1 VARTILAATHQSL
14 ASREMTGVITLLTDF
29 GLSDPFVGVM
39 HGVILARNPDARIV
53 DLCHGI
59 EPHDVREG
67 AFWAARCA
75 PWFPSGSIHVV
86 VVDPGV
92 GTDRAAIAL
101 ASEGHLYVGPDN
113 GVLSG
118 PLAQASEVHR
128 IDEARFGSIQK
139 SRTFHG
145 RDLFA
150 PVAADLLAGR
160 LKVSDLGPV
169 AHPIRFE
176 ETTGRVATIDRF
188 GNLITDLEPFAELAE
203 LEIAGVRIPL
213 ADTYGEVPKGEL
225 VALVG
230 SFGTLEIA
238 VREGSAAA
246 RLGVGRGEPVRAHEA
261 R

>member
-1 VARTILAATHQSL
+1 
-14 ASREMTGVITLLTDF
+14 MNGVITLLTDF
-29 GLSDPFVGVM
+29 GLEDPFVGVM
-39 HGVILARNPDARIV
+39 HGVILARHPTARIV

-59 EPHDVREG
+59 EPHDIREG
-67 AFWAARCA
+67 AFWAERCWR
-75 PWFPSGSIHVV
+75 WFPPESVHVV

-92 GTDRAAIAL
+92 GTDRAAIAC
-101 ASEGHLYVGPDN
+101 ECDGHVYLGPDN

-118 PLAQASEVHR
+118 PLSRATAAHR
-128 IDEARFGSIQK
+128 IDEARFGLVQK

-150 PVAADLLAGR
+150 PVAADLLQGR
-160 LKVSDLGPV
+160 FRVADLGPV
-169 AHPIRFE
+169 AHPVRNDE
-176 ETTGRVATIDRF
+176 APGSVATIDRF
-188 GNLITDLEPFAELAE
+188 GNLITDLEPSPDVVE
-203 LEIAGVRIPL
+203 LEIAGVRVPI

-225 VALVG
+225 LALVG

-238 VREGSAAA
+238 VREGSAAT

>member
-1 VARTILAATHQSL
+1 MS
-14 ASREMTGVITLLTDF
+14 GVITLLTDF

-39 HGVILARNPDARIV
+39 HGVILSRNPDARIV

-75 PWFPSGSIHVV
+75 RWFPGGSAHVV

-101 ASEGHLYVGPDN
+101 TSEGHWYVGPDN

-118 PLAQASEVHR
+118 PLANATEVHR
-128 IDEARFGSIQK
+128 IDETRFGASQN

-150 PVAADLLAGR
+150 PVAADLVAGR
-160 LKVSDLGPV
+160 VKVSDLGPV
-169 AHPIRFE
+169 AHPIRFDE
-176 ETTGRVATIDRF
+176 PPGRVATIDRF
-188 GNLITDLEPFAELAE
+188 GNLITDMEPSREWAE
-203 LEIAGVRIPL
+203 LEIAGVRVPL
-213 ADTYGEVPKGEL
+213 ANTYGDVPKGEL
-225 VALVG
+225 VALLG

>member
-1 VARTILAATHQSL
+1 
-14 ASREMTGVITLLTDF
+14 MTGIITLLTDF

-39 HGVILARNPDARIV
+39 HGVILSRDPDARIV

-59 EPHDVREG
+59 EPYDVREG

-75 PWFPSGSIHVV
+75 PWFPSGSVHVV

-101 ASEGHLYVGPDN
+101 SSEGHVYVGPDN

-118 PLAQASEVHR
+118 PLGKASEVHR
-128 IDEARFGSIQK
+128 IDETRFGSSDK

-150 PVAADLLAGR
+150 PIAAELVAGR
-160 LKVSDLGPV
+160 VKVSDLGPV
-169 AHPIRFE
+169 AHPIRFDE
-176 ETTGRVATIDRF
+176 APGRVATIDRF
-188 GNLITDLEPFAELAE
+188 GNLITDLEPFVELAE

-225 VALVG
+225 LALVG

>member
-1 VARTILAATHQSL
+1 MS
-14 ASREMTGVITLLTDF
+14 GVISLLTDF

-59 EPHDVREG
+59 APHDIREG
-67 AFWAARCA
+67 AFWAARCH
-75 PWFPSGSIHVV
+75 PWFAPGSVHVV

-92 GTDRAAIAL
+92 GTDRAAIACE
-101 ASEGHLYVGPDN
+101 AHGHVWIGPDN
-113 GVLSG
+113 GVLTG
-118 PLAQASEVHR
+118 PLAHAECVAR
-128 IDEARFGSIQK
+128 IDESRFGLVTK

-145 RDLFA
+145 RDVFA

-160 LKVSDLGPV
+160 VKVSDLGPV
-169 AHPIRFE
+169 AYPIRFE
-176 ETTGRVATIDRF
+176 EPAGTVATIDRF
-188 GNLITDLEPFAELAE
+188 GNLITDLEATAHTRSV
-203 LEIAGVRIPL
+203 EIAGVHVPL

-225 VALVG
+225 LAVVG